1 MAKFKQLYD
10 LYRFP
15 GFVPYPRIR
24 GMFGDPGS
32 VVILLRR
39 RQKKRNVPS
48 VASSIGLAT
57 ISALGVLGISLV
69 ATSVSISN
77 STCEESSV
85 CGAAA

>member
-32 VVILLRR
+32 AVILLCR
-39 RQKKRNVPS
+39 RQK
-48 VASSIGLAT
+48 
-57 ISALGVLGISLV
+57 
-69 ATSVSISN
+69 
-77 STCEESSV
+77 
-85 CGAAA
+85 

>member
-15 GFVPYPRIR
+15 GFVPHPHVR
-24 GMFGDPGS
+24 GIFGDPGS

-39 RQKKRNVPS
+39 RQKKRYVLS

-57 ISALGVLGISLV
+57 ISALDVLGISLV
-69 ATSVSISN
+69 AIRVSISN
-77 STCEESSV
+77 STCEESGV
-85 CGAAA
+85 YGAAA